1 MQQEKL
7 TLKEKFLK
15 IYANL
20 PLGIR
25 EEIVVVLDDKGP
37 LTWNAAYLE
46 IVNNTPLSEKILNQ
60 LDELEVI

>member
-20 PLGIR
+20 PLVIR
-25 EEIVVVLDDKGP
+25 EEIVIVLGDKGP